1 MTRSKSL
8 VSGMMSSS
16 GVAEIEKVVVSD
28 KEKDRIDIEM
38 EDDPKNNNSEVKTSI
53 SEDIDDGIYS
63 VSSDGETRK
72 KNTSLCSCFQ
82 LVCYN
87 RRFL

>member
-63 VSSDGETRK
+63 VSSDGEKRK